1 MLLRGAV
8 TAVAGGTRKTLCI
21 IIAAVTVAGVVVAG
35 AVVARP
41 AGAAG
46 AATTTEISIANSVLS
61 SLNYQRAANRLPAL
75 GMSSALISSAHR
87 HNLWMASTN
96 TMSHQLPGEPDFGTR
111 IRQAG
116 VAWHAA
122 AENIGWTTNRT
133 VSGANGLET
142 TMYNEQ
148 PPNDGHRL
156 NILSTAVHYVGIDIY
171 LDANTGKLWLTEDF
185 ADVSGAAP
193 APTPAQLALH
203 NPIGHLDS
211 ATVLS
216 GHRVR
221 LTGWSIDPDYK
232 TVAPLTAVYY
242 DGRYAGYFRTS
253 TARPDVAAHFAGG
266 PDLGYDITLT
276 LPPGGHVI
284 CVYAINIRLG
294 NASPRLAAFIR
305 TT

>member
-1 MLLRGAV
+1 LC
-8 TAVAGGTRKTLCI
+8 VA
-21 IIAAVTVAGVVVAG
+21 IAAVTVAGAVVAG
-35 AVVARP
+35 TVL
-41 AGAAG
+41 AGTAAG
-46 AATTTEISIANSVLS
+46 AATATETSIANSVLS
-61 SLNYQRAANRLPAL
+61 SLNSQRAANRLPAL
-75 GMSSALISSAHR
+75 GMSAALINSAHR

-116 VAWHAA
+116 VPWHAA

-171 LDANTGKLWLTEDF
+171 LDAGTGKLWLTEDF
-185 ADVSGAAP
+185 ADVSGAT

-232 TVAPLTAVYY
+232 SVAPLTAVYY
-242 DGRYAGYFRTS
+242 DGKYAGYFRTNS
-253 TARPDVAAHFAGG
+253 PRPDVAARYHAG
-266 PDLGYDITLT
+266 PDLGFDITLT
-276 LPPGGHVI
+276 LPPGRHVI

-294 NASPRLAAFIR
+294 NASPRLAAFAR